1 MDPTYVPWGTLVLAL
16 FTFGIWLY
24 LKQVEVVHKPPGPNM
39 LLIVGIIVFL
49 LIIGFV
55 APLIIGSGDLDKV
68 LMYNLCAWSGVG
80 GSLVMLLV
88 GSARLLT
95 GGKK

>member
-1 MDPTYVPWGTLVLAL
+1 MDPTYVPWGTLVLSL

-24 LKQVEVVHKPPGPNM
+24 LKQIEVVNKPPGPNM
-39 LLIVGIIVFL
+39 LLIVGILVFL

-55 APLIIGSGDLDKV
+55 APLIIGSGDLDKII
-68 LMYNLCAWSGVG
+68 MYNILAWSGVG
-80 GSLVMLLV
+80 GALVMLLV